1 MMEKLNFTF
10 TTEEINVVMNAL
22 GAQPYTQV
30 FQLVNNIQNQAQ
42 SQLTAAPVN
51 APEKAE

>member
-1 MMEKLNFTF
+1 MEKLNFTF

-30 FQLVNNIQNQAQ
+30 FQLINNIQNQAQ
-42 SQLTAAPVN
+42 AQLTTAPVDV
-51 APEKAE
+51 PEKTE